1 MSKAADILAQLEQTR
16 AQLAA
21 VQRQLAQLGQ
31 AGACDASLTWWEFL
45 EAQTPSQGERVMR
58 IILGG
63 VFQRAAYFRPYA
75 DELRQELRL
84 MLWQRRCKF
93 DPSTVLDQ
101 RIAYVHKCCTN
112 HLMMKGNRLACA
124 VSAPEAYGSI
134 SLATLHKQGVRDPQ
148 TLAALSAARR
158 SGWGSADVDELLD
171 FKAPELNSETL
182 AAWAQVQDSLH
193 SLRPGAADPDL
204 GAIVLSTMGA
214 SPSASAAAIEDM
226 SLPEPLLREARR
238 TQRLAALEGVKS
250 KLDAKTVQLA
260 QRLIEGESLG
270 EALAASG
277 KRTIGSSLDT
287 LVAALGQAD

>member
-1 MSKAADILAQLEQTR
+1 MSKAADIQAQLEQTR

-21 VQRQLAQLGQ
+21 VQSQLAQLGQ

-134 SLATLHKQGVRDPQ
+134 SLATLNKQGVRDPQ
-148 TLAALSAARR
+148 TFAALSAARR
-158 SGWGSADVDELLD
+158 SGWSSAGVDELLD

-182 AAWAQVQDSLH
+182 AAWAQIEG
-193 SLRPGAADPDL
+193 SLRPGEADPDL

-214 SPSASAAAIEDM
+214 SASTSAAAIEDM
-226 SLPEPLLREARR
+226 PLPEPLLREARR
-238 TQRLAALEGVKS
+238 SQRLAALERVKS
-250 KLDAKTVQLA
+250 RLDGKTVQLA
-260 QRLIEGESLG
+260 RRLIEGESLG
-270 EALAASG
+270 EALAAAG
-277 KRTIGSSLDT
+277 KRTVGSSLDK
-287 LVAALGQAD
+287 LVAALGETG